1 MAKYLH
7 YRKKRFVKVLVGH
20 GGVMAWEV
28 TGMELG
34 MALSIPLENASVSL
48 TRNVVDVALKR
59 CGVSPDARQDIGL
72 ALTEACANV
81 VRHSDA
87 EREYQVDAA
96 LHRDRCVVE
105 VTDHGSGFA
114 VPEVPESAPPDAEGG
129 RGLHLI
135 HALTDRVEIHRRRGN
150 GVTVHFEKM
159 LDGALTG

>member
-1 MAKYLH
+1 
-7 YRKKRFVKVLVGH
+7 
-20 GGVMAWEV
+20 
-28 TGMELG
+28 MELG

-59 CGVSPDARQDIGL
+59 CGVSRDARHDIGL
-72 ALTEACANV
+72 ALTEACANA
-81 VRHSDA
+81 VRHSNA
-87 EREYQVDAA
+87 ERDYQVDAA

-114 VPEVPESAPPDAEGG
+114 VKDFREGAPPDAEGG

-135 HALTDRVEIHRRRGN
+135 HALTDRVEIHHHRGR

-159 LDGALTG
+159 LDAALAG